1 MTAETYG
8 EKLLAEVKEEKL
20 SEVQYSQNPSIWTVA
35 NGRHSYSMKSGRVA
49 YGSQIPRHSGLTSG

>member
-20 SEVQYSQNPSIWTVA
+20 SEVQYTLI
-35 NGRHSYSMKSGRVA
+35 YSKIHRFGGPLLKDVTGTR
-49 YGSQIPRHSGLTSG
+49 